1 MTIAEAC
8 FWHSDKWIWN
18 WSWSGNVGC
27 VADLKLKEL
36 QIVLDGRGATP
47 VKDSVDSWSWIPYC
61 QIML

>member
-47 VKDSVDSWSWIPYC
+47 VQDSVDSWSWIPYC